1 MKTLNE
7 DKAYSI
13 GEIQGLKIET
23 QGFSHS
29 FNDLNPNCIFLAIL
43 PIYTLFYL
51 FHLLHT
57 DVYMA
62 HKAILPRKKKKALE
76 RDQFLSSTL
85 VQVCIPFLYQ
95 NPIDESTRLH
105 HNQNYPMLAIKSK
118 TLFHKIQTK
127 CKTKK
132 M

>member
-23 QGFSHS
+23 QGFSPS
-29 FNDLNPNCIFLAIL
+29 FNDSNPNCIFLAIL

-62 HKAILPRKKKKALE
+62 HKAILPRKKNGTGKGSIFK
-76 RDQFLSSTL
+76 FHSGIS
-85 VQVCIPFLYQ
+85 VHPFPLPKP
-95 NPIDESTRLH
+95 NR
-105 HNQNYPMLAIKSK
+105 
-118 TLFHKIQTK
+118 
-127 CKTKK
+127 
-132 M
+132 